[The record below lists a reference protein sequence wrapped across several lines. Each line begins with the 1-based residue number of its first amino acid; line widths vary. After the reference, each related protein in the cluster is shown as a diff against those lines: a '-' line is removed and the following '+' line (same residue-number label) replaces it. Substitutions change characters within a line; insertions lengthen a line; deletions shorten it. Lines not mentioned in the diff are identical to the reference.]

1 MNLIEDKERIA
12 SFDVDPQYSFTPVC
26 PDDLPVPHG
35 DEIAEA
41 LNEQARYAKYRLG
54 SKEAHPVHAIWRA
67 DEKKPILTK
76 IAGENVDVHWP
87 LHCVPGTKGFETLK
101 GLPHPS
107 QYDFYVWKGIEPDMH
122 PYGSCYHD
130 FNKKLSTGVIEFLRS
145 KNVKLVIVGG
155 LIIEYCVKETVLE
168 LLAAK
173 FHVVV
178 NLKACKYLDE
188 KIAKETLDLMV
199 AHGAIVVHS
208 LDELRSQNKKEPTPL

>member
-1 MNLIEDKERIA
+1 MNLIEDKEHIA

-26 PDDLPVPHG
+26 PNDLPVPQG
-35 DEIAEA
+35 DEIAQA
-41 LNEQARYAKYRLG
+41 LNEQARYAKYRVG

-67 DEKKPILTK
+67 DANHPVLSKAE
-76 IAGENVDVHWP
+76 GENVDVHWP

-107 QYDFYVWKGIEPDMH
+107 QYDFFIWKGIEPDMH

-145 KNVKLVIVGG
+145 KHVKLVIVGG
-155 LIIEYCVKETVLE
+155 LIVEYCVKETVLE
-168 LLAAK
+168 LLEAK

-178 NLKACKYLDE
+178 NLNACKILN
-188 KIAKETLDLMV
+188 KQIANEAITLMSSR
-199 AHGAIVVHS
+199 GAIVVDS
-208 LDELRSQNKKEPTPL
+208 LTELLSHNKKEPSAI